1 MGEEDVITSVASASY
16 VRKNAYNLFT
26 GRINYA
32 GRDGSTSGGDPED
45 QVSGGVGLQLQGGWE
60 HRFSRKWAGTLTAAW
75 ANKYFP
81 KVTVGLQAT
90 YEADNGLSWDVHAT
104 YRRISTY
111 SKTFRWDGNDGEGG
125 WAFNGW
131 DRSNHNLF
139 NAGMGLSK
147 VWSQVLVGGKADA
160 YLLSSHL
167 YVNASAQLKYY
178 PLDDGRTNITVTGAV
193 GTAPEANMI
202 DYAMPSSFDRLNTM
216 VGLGGTYM
224 FNSHLSGGVM
234 GTWHTFYTQL
244 NNRTGTRTKYVENI
258 DTRYKNL
265 YNVYLQLFIHF

>member
-1 MGEEDVITSVASASY
+1 M
-16 VRKNAYNLFT
+16 
-26 GRINYA
+26 
-32 GRDGSTSGGDPED
+32 
-45 QVSGGVGLQLQGGWE
+45 SGGVGLQLQGGWE

-81 KVTVGLQAT
+81 KITVGLQAA
-90 YEADNGLSWDVHAT
+90 YEADNGLSLDIHAM

-111 SKTFRWDGNDGEGG
+111 SKTFRWDDSYGEGG
-125 WAFNGW
+125 WVFNGW

-139 NAGMGLSK
+139 SAGLGLSK

-160 YLLSSHL
+160 YLLSSRF

-178 PLDDGRTNITVTGAV
+178 PLEDGRTNITVTGAV
-193 GTAPEANMI
+193 GTAPEADMI